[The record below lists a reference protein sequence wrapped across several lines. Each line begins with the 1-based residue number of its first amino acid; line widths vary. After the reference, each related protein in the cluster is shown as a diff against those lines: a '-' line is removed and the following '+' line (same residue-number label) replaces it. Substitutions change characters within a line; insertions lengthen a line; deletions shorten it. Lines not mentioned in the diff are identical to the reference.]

1 MTKSEK
7 NRIIKW
13 ANALT
18 DKELEKEYYNAA
30 FDTLGSQAEEMY
42 ERGWDRQDVIE
53 REKYEKWLVQKADL
67 LERLCYEQGF
77 WETDAYVGV
86 EQIDSLVKEMVGNI
100 E

>member
-53 REKYEKWLVQKADL
+53 REKYEKWLGQKADL
-67 LERLCYEQGF
+67 LEQLCYERGIKL
-77 WETDAYVGV
+77 WED
-86 EQIDSLVKEMVGNI
+86 
-100 E
+100 

>member
-1 MTKSEK
+1 MTKSEN

-42 ERGWDRQDVIE
+42 ERGWDSQDIIE
-53 REKYEKWLVQKADL
+53 REKYEKWLCQKADL
-67 LERLCYEQGF
+67 LEHLCYERGIKL
-77 WETDAYVGV
+77 WED
-86 EQIDSLVKEMVGNI
+86 
-100 E
+100 

>member
-18 DKELEKEYYNAA
+18 DKGLEKEYYNAA

-42 ERGWDRQDVIE
+42 ERGWDMQDIIE
-53 REKYEKWLVQKADL
+53 REKYEKWLGQKADL
-67 LERLCYEQGF
+67 LEQLCYERGIKL
-77 WETDAYVGV
+77 WED
-86 EQIDSLVKEMVGNI
+86 
-100 E
+100 